1 MEERRETEKIEAA
14 EQTAVKPAGTEQTAV
29 NRPEIREPSLLLSE
43 KEKETEKKGKSSSS
57 S

>member
-29 NRPEIREPSLLLSE
+29 KQTGDSGAKPPALAKRKGNG
-43 KEKETEKKGKSSSS
+43 KKGKSSSS